1 MRGVGPRRRPTPVY
15 LEVGAWRS
23 QSSASAWRFSSLS
36 AARWAAGALPAPPDG
51 APVPVVP
58 GGPGTRLRL
67 QLAAAVHEGDRG
79 RALELAQVAQIPVA
93 ELHQM
98 EVARRLARLPLLLRL
113 LAEAVRRLAASQGSV
128 VLS

>member
-1 MRGVGPRRRPTPVY
+1 
-15 LEVGAWRS
+15 
-23 QSSASAWRFSSLS
+23 
-36 AARWAAGALPAPPDG
+36 
-51 APVPVVP
+51 VPVVP

-79 RALELAQVAQIPVA
+79 RALELARVAQIPVA

-98 EVARRLARLPLLLRL
+98 EVARRLARLPLLLL